1 MVGGTIGSMDPSFTG
16 WTEDA
21 FALLERLEGDPLPSV
36 REAERKAQERLVRA
50 PMIALMEELARA
62 DEAYE
67 DFSVWSPG
75 RATLWGWQAQG
86 TVIRVA
92 PSIELS
98 VTFTLDGLFV
108 RGAWFYPQPGQLDRF
123 RRAVAGERSG
133 RRLASILAALAE
145 QGCELSGDL
154 MKRMPRGYPPDHPRA
169 ELLRHRSVLAN
180 RWLGSGAWLQT
191 AEPVERVRVAL
202 GELSPLMQWCVQHLD

>member
-1 MVGGTIGSMDPSFTG
+1 MDPAFTG

-36 REAERKAQERLVRA
+36 REAERKAQSRLVRA

-75 RATLWGWQAQG
+75 RATLWGWQVQSA
-86 TVIRVA
+86 VVRVA

-98 VTFTLDGLFV
+98 VTFQLDGLFV
-108 RGAWFYPQPGQLDRF
+108 RGAWFYPQPGQVDRF
-123 RRAVAGERSG
+123 RRAVAAERSG
-133 RRLASILAALAE
+133 RALETILAALAE
-145 QGCELSGDL
+145 QGFELSGDL

-169 ELLRHRSVLAN
+169 ELLWHRSILAD
-180 RWLGSGAWLQT
+180 RWLGSGAWLGT
-191 AEPVERVRVAL
+191 AEPVARVRAAF
-202 GELSPLMQWCVQHLD
+202 GALSPLLQWCVQHLD

>member
-1 MVGGTIGSMDPSFTG
+1 MEPSFTG
-16 WTEDA
+16 WPEEA

-36 REAERKAQERLVRA
+36 REAERAAQGRLIRA

-86 TVIRVA
+86 AVIRVA

-108 RGAWFYPQPGQLDRF
+108 RGAWFYPQPGQVDRF
-123 RRAVAGERSG
+123 RRAVAARRSG
-133 RRLASILAALAE
+133 RALETVLADLADR
-145 QGCELSGDL
+145 GYELSGDL
-154 MKRMPRGYPPDHPRA
+154 MKRAPRGYPSDHPRA

-180 RWLGSGAWLQT
+180 RWLGSGAWLHT
-191 AEPVERVRVAL
+191 AEPLARVRDAL
-202 GELSPLMQWCVQHLD
+202 GELAPLMRWCVRHLD